1 MEYDDKQKKRMTGNK
16 GLRRVLRV
24 TNEKNDRK
32 W

>member
-1 MEYDDKQKKRMTGNK
+1 MEHDDRQKKRMTGNK
-16 GLRRVLRV
+16 RLRRVLRV